1 MRSLL
6 AITFIRA
13 ILPLAPI
20 MLLSA
25 CGSCEEYASQYSC
38 DFVIKKANYDVYY
51 WRNVSSGNES
61 DNRYIG
67 STVGLEACK
76 GIAMAHASAIGEEW
90 NERAYVCG
98 LMKDGN
104 LMEKHRL
111 L

>member
-1 MRSLL
+1 
-6 AITFIRA
+6 
-13 ILPLAPI
+13 

-25 CGSCEEYASQYSC
+25 CGGCEEYSSEYSC
-38 DFVIKKANYDVYY
+38 EFIITKANYDVYY
-51 WRNVSSGNES
+51 WRNVAANDES

-90 NERAYVCG
+90 NERAYICG
-98 LMKDGN
+98 LVKDDK

-111 L
+111 F